1 MFKQA
6 IIRESF
12 EIETQRLVLIPI
24 TLEYAQDIFTEFD
37 EEITKYMF
45 PIPAKD
51 ISETNNFIISSIEK
65 NTSWTNIQLVI
76 IDKNSKEFIGCVWL
90 HAAETDCPELWIRVK
105 KSAHGKRYWFEA
117 VEWLKKR
124 ADKNMIFDYLYY
136 PVDHRNI
143 WSCKIPE
150 RLWWI
155 TDWIITLKESADPN
169 KILESITYKIYSK

>member
-12 EIETQRLVLIPI
+12 EIETERLVLIPI

-45 PIPAKD
+45 PIPAKE
-51 ISETNNFIISSIEK
+51 ISETENRINDSREK
-65 NTSWTNIQLVI
+65 DLDWKNIQLVI
-76 IDKNSKEFIGCVWL
+76 VEKITREFIGCVWL
-90 HAAETDCPELWIRVK
+90 HAAETDCPELWIRIK
-105 KSAHGKRYWFEA
+105 KSMHWKRYWFEA
-117 VEWLKKR
+117 VEWLKNR
-124 ADKNMIFDYLYY
+124 ADTNMIFDYLYY

-143 WSCKIPE
+143 WSCKIPQK
-150 RLWWI
+150 LWWV
-155 TDWIITLKESADPN
+155 TDWIMTLKQSPDPN